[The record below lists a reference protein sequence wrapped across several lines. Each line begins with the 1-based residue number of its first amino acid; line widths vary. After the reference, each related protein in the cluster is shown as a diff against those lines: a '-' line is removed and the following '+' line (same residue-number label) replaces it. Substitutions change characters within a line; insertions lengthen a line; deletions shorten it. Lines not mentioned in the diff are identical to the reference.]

1 MLIKVKC
8 KHYPT
13 KDKCYPKCVEC
24 HVNGEHVGFIGPL
37 DWDEPECAIEE
48 APFCCDV
55 DIDGQTRKFLFSTY
69 NEYNDFIG
77 QVMAGCLKRS
87 NE

>member
-13 KDKCYPKCVEC
+13 KDKSYPKYVEC
-24 HVNGEHVGFIGPL
+24 HVNSEHVGFIGPL
-37 DWDEPECAIEE
+37 DWDETCCSIEE
-48 APFCCDV
+48 APFYCDV
-55 DIDGQTRKFLFSTY
+55 DVDGQTKKLLFSTY
-69 NEYNDFIG
+69 DEYNNFIG
-77 QVMAGCLKRS
+77 QVMAGCSKRS